1 MLRAP
6 CCGFYELGI
15 TMNEEVELEL
25 TKLRTNF
32 YCINYRRMVGVL
44 LLMLVINI
52 ALTGVVFYHIAS
64 RPGHEYFA
72 TSQNGN
78 LTQIYALS
86 DPIMSPQDVL
96 VWTRNVATI
105 AYTFNFVNYNDVL
118 QQLQKYFTP
127 EGLVAFTKNFLD
139 AKNLDP
145 ITSKKIVVSSAINGT
160 PVILEQGVTKGKY
173 VWKIQVPMLI
183 TYQSPVDTTQQPIIL
198 SILVTRTSTQDIAIA
213 DLTAINVPIP
223 GAK

>member
-1 MLRAP
+1 
-6 CCGFYELGI
+6 
-15 TMNEEVELEL
+15 MNEEVELEL
-25 TKLRTNF
+25 KKLRTNF

-44 LLMLVINI
+44 LFMLVINF

-64 RPGHEYFA
+64 RPSHEYFA
-72 TSQNGN
+72 TSQSGN

-86 DPIMSPQDVL
+86 DPIMSPQEVL

-127 EGLVAFTKNFLD
+127 EGLTAFTKNFLD
-139 AKNLDP
+139 TKNLGP

-160 PVILEQGVTKGKY
+160 PVILEQGVIKGKY

-198 SILVTRTSTQDIAIA
+198 SVLVTRTSTRDIAIA
-213 DLTAINVPIP
+213 DLTTINLPVP